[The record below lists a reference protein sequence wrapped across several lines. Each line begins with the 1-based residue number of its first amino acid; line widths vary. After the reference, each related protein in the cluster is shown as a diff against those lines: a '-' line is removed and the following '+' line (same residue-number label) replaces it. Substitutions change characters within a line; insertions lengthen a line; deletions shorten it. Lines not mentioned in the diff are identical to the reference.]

1 MSVKDLFKK
10 FSEPEDIDD
19 REDMYDSYDGD
30 DRDDDDDGYRDPRD
44 RRGNRNN
51 DYDYPEDR
59 RPESGKS
66 RRAGDDDYND
76 GWRRSAEH
84 RSAERAHYD
93 RDEYRDDRRASDR
106 PHYNPDEY
114 GDDDRQTA
122 YYGAGGDDYYPGS
135 EELRRT
141 RKPVP
146 PDDFQTGNE
155 YRDSDVRRPEVRRTD
170 DQTQAAVPADPEPA
184 CFMPGSY
191 YKVRE
196 HVVPC
201 LREEQIVLIDVSDM
215 PQVDIGRTIDFLMG
229 VTLAMNAKLFRLSKL
244 NVLAVV
250 PEGVPADNDAL
261 SKTILAYKASL
272 PQTTGAAEDADGS
285 ADSADSQ

>member
-1 MSVKDLFKK
+1 MSVKDLFRK

-76 GWRRSAEH
+76 GWRRASD
-84 RSAERAHYD
+84 RPHYD

-106 PHYNPDEY
+106 PRYNPDEY
-114 GDDDRQTA
+114 GDDDRQMA

-135 EELRRT
+135 EELRKA

-146 PDDFQTGNE
+146 PDDFQTVNE
-155 YRDSDVRRPEVRRTD
+155 YRDSDVRRPDAGRTD

-215 PQVDIGRTIDFLMG
+215 PQAVGRICQTMQQHHGAFRFAIRHHDI
-229 VTLAMNAKLFRLSKL
+229 
-244 NVLAVV
+244 
-250 PEGVPADNDAL
+250 
-261 SKTILAYKASL
+261 
-272 PQTTGAAEDADGS
+272 
-285 ADSADSQ
+285 

>member
-1 MSVKDLFKK
+1 MSVKDLFRK

-51 DYDYPEDR
+51 DYDYPEER

-66 RRAGDDDYND
+66 RRAEDDDYND
-76 GWRRSAEH
+76 GC
-84 RSAERAHYD
+84 
-93 RDEYRDDRRASDR
+93 RRASDR

-114 GDDDRQTA
+114 GDDDRQMA

-135 EELRRT
+135 EELRKA

-146 PDDFQTGNE
+146 PDDFQTVN
-155 YRDSDVRRPEVRRTD
+155 DVRRPDAGRTD

>member
-1 MSVKDLFKK
+1 M
-10 FSEPEDIDD
+10 ITIT
-19 REDMYDSYDGD
+19 
-30 DRDDDDDGYRDPRD
+30 
-44 RRGNRNN
+44 RR
-51 DYDYPEDR
+51 
-59 RPESGKS
+59 SAV
-66 RRAGDDDYND
+66 RRAANREDDDYND

-114 GDDDRQTA
+114 GDDDRQMA

-135 EELRRT
+135 EELRKA

-146 PDDFQTGNE
+146 PDDFQTVN
-155 YRDSDVRRPEVRRTD
+155 DVRRPDAGRTD

-229 VTLAMNAKLFRLSKL
+229 VTLAMNAKLFRLSRL

>member
-1 MSVKDLFKK
+1 MSVKDLFRK

-76 GWRRSAEH
+76 GWRRASD
-84 RSAERAHYD
+84 RPHYD

-106 PHYNPDEY
+106 PRYNPDEY
-114 GDDDRQTA
+114 GDDDRQMA

-135 EELRRT
+135 EELRKA

-146 PDDFQTGNE
+146 PDDFQTVN
-155 YRDSDVRRPEVRRTD
+155 
-170 DQTQAAVPADPEPA
+170 
-184 CFMPGSY
+184 
-191 YKVRE
+191 
-196 HVVPC
+196 
-201 LREEQIVLIDVSDM
+201 
-215 PQVDIGRTIDFLMG
+215 
-229 VTLAMNAKLFRLSKL
+229 
-244 NVLAVV
+244 
-250 PEGVPADNDAL
+250 
-261 SKTILAYKASL
+261 
-272 PQTTGAAEDADGS
+272 
-285 ADSADSQ
+285 

>member
-1 MSVKDLFKK
+1 MSVKDLFRK

-76 GWRRSAEH
+76 GWRRASD
-84 RSAERAHYD
+84 RPHYD

-114 GDDDRQTA
+114 GDDDRQMA

-135 EELRRT
+135 EELRKA

-146 PDDFQTGNE
+146 PDDFQTVNE
-155 YRDSDVRRPEVRRTD
+155 YRDSDVRKPDAGRTD

-229 VTLAMNAKLFRLSKL
+229 VTLAMNAKLFRLSRL

>member
-1 MSVKDLFKK
+1 MSVKDLFRK

-76 GWRRSAEH
+76 GWRR
-84 RSAERAHYD
+84 
-93 RDEYRDDRRASDR
+93 ASDR

-114 GDDDRQTA
+114 GDDDRQMA

-135 EELRRT
+135 EELRKA

-146 PDDFQTGNE
+146 PDDFQTVN
-155 YRDSDVRRPEVRRTD
+155 DVRRPDAGRTD

-201 LREEQIVLIDVSDM
+201 LREGQIVLIDVSDM

>member
-1 MSVKDLFKK
+1 MSVKDLFRK

-76 GWRRSAEH
+76 GWRRASD
-84 RSAERAHYD
+84 RPHYD

-135 EELRRT
+135 EELRR
-141 RKPVP
+141 
-146 PDDFQTGNE
+146 PDAG
-155 YRDSDVRRPEVRRTD
+155 RTD